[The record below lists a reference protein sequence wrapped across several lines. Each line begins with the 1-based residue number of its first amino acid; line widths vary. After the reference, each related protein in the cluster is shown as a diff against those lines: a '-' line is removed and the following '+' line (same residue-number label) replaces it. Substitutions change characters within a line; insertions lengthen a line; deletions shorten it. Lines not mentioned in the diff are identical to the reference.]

1 MKQKF
6 LLKSIAFQAGLS
18 LATVDR
24 VVHRRGN
31 VKQETALR
39 VQDAIKELEKQRQT
53 AKQAGKRFTL
63 DVIMEA
69 PERFSKE
76 VKKAFEKEMPG
87 MRPASFRCRFHLNE
101 IMSVSQIIAL
111 LNKIHRRGSHGLI
124 LKVPN
129 VPEINQVVQKIVA
142 VGIPVVSFVTD
153 IARSNRLAYIG
164 MDNYKAGQTAGYM
177 LKNFLGNQSGQIL
190 LTLSRDVFQG
200 EEDRESGFRSI
211 FSDIPQR
218 IKILKLSEGRG
229 DNSRTENLALE
240 LLSRE
245 QNILAVYSAGGG
257 NKAILEA
264 VKRTKQPCQFFIAHD
279 LDIDNVQLLRQGK
292 ISLVIYHNL
301 RQDARRAC
309 QLILQ
314 HHRLLPSDFTI
325 SPSEIGIATP
335 YNIPTL

>member
-6 LLKSIAFQAGLS
+6 LLKSIAYQAGLS

-24 VVHRRGN
+24 VVHKRGN
-31 VKQETALR
+31 VKPETALR
-39 VQDAIKELEKQRQT
+39 VQDAINELEKQRQNT
-53 AKQAGKRFTL
+53 QQAGKSFTL

-111 LNKIHRRGSHGLI
+111 LNKIRRRGSHGLI
-124 LKVPN
+124 LKLPN

-142 VGIPVVSFVTD
+142 SGIPVVSFVTD

-164 MDNYKAGQTAGYM
+164 MDNYRAGQTAGYM
-177 LKNFLGNQSGQIL
+177 LKNCLGNQSGQIL

-200 EEDRESGFRSI
+200 EEEREIGFRSI
-211 FSDIPQR
+211 FSDTPDQV
-218 IKILKLSEGRG
+218 KILKLTEGRG
-229 DNSRTENLALE
+229 DNKTTKNLAFE
-240 LLSRE
+240 LLSHE
-245 QNILAVYSAGGG
+245 KNILAVYSAGGG
-257 NKAILEA
+257 NKAILESLN
-264 VKRTKQPCQFFIAHD
+264 KTEQPYQFFIAHD
-279 LDIDNVQLLRQGK
+279 LDRDNVQLLRQGK

-335 YNIPTL
+335 YNIPTI